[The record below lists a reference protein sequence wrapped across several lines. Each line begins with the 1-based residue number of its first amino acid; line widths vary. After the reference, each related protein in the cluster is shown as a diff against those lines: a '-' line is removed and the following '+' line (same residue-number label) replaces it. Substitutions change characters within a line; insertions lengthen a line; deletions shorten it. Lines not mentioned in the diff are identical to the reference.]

1 MKRRQFIRGAGV
13 AGTAAAAA
21 AIASSF
27 PKPAIA
33 QSAPTVKWR
42 LASSFPKSLDTL
54 YGAAEYLCK
63 RVSAMTDG
71 KFEITPHA
79 AGQLVPPLQVAD
91 AVQNKTIE
99 IGHTASYYYFGK
111 DPTFAFAT
119 AIPFGLNTRQINAW
133 VAHHGGNDLLN
144 EFYKDYNIHHL
155 PGGHTGAQM
164 GGWFRKEIK
173 TPDDLKGLKMR
184 IGGFAG
190 VVMTKLGVVPQQIAG
205 GDIYPALEKGTID
218 ACEWV
223 GPYDDEKLGFHK
235 VAKFYYSPG
244 WWEGSAMLSL
254 MVNIDEWNKLPKT
267 YQAVLESAGIDAM
280 NWNTAKYDAQNPA
293 SLKKLAQ
300 ADTQFREFP
309 VAVLDACYNAAQEV
323 YKDMTAKNAKFKK
336 IYDNYTAFQ
345 KDVVQWFQFAEGGF
359 DRYMARKLR
368 G

>member
-1 MKRRQFIRGAGV
+1 MKRRQFIRGAGA
-13 AGTAAAAA
+13 AGTVAAAAA
-21 AIASSF
+21 LSSL

-54 YGAAEYLCK
+54 YGGAEYLCK
-63 RVSAMTDG
+63 RVAAITDN
-71 KFEITPHA
+71 KFEILPHA
-79 AGQLVPPLQVAD
+79 AGQLVPALAVMD
-91 AVQNKTIE
+91 GVQNKTIE
-99 IGHTASYYYFGK
+99 CGHTASYYYFGK

-119 AIPFGLNTRQINAW
+119 AIPFGLNTRQMNAW

-144 EFYKDYNIHHL
+144 EFYKDYNIHHI
-155 PGGHTGAQM
+155 PAGHTGAQM

-190 VVMTKLGVVPQQIAG
+190 VVMTRLGLVPQQIAG

-235 VAKFYYSPG
+235 VAKYYYSPG

-254 MVNIDEWNKLPKT
+254 MCNIEEWNKLPKT
-267 YQAVLESAGIDAM
+267 YQAALESASIDAM
-280 NWNTAKYDAQNPA
+280 NWMTAKYDAGNGA
-293 SLKKLAQ
+293 SLKKLAA
-300 ADTQFREFP
+300 ADVQFREFP
-309 VAVLDACYNAAQEV
+309 PAVMDACYASAQAV
-323 YKDMTAKNAKFKK
+323 YKELVEKNAKFKK

-345 KDVVQWFQFAEGGF
+345 KDIVQWFQFSEGGF